1 MSTTRM
7 PYPSSQPV
15 DEAAAFR
22 RERCL
27 GGDVSLFGEMQS
39 STLANG
45 QQLIEHFVQNPDQSA
60 DDFLT
65 KLKGQIGSLEPGV
78 VQLAAELLY
87 VHLLIADASTIT
99 GAKKRE
105 IVSRVLKFS
114 SGTSDVPD
122 ALGKTLEAGLVS
134 PGQAF
139 LTNRWRQFGYLI
151 EVVTALK
158 ALPKEERA
166 RVLTDPVAYI
176 AAVGAVPRQGA
187 VIQSSALEHLLFP
200 DTFPSVVS
208 REHRA
213 QMLRTWPELAGDLD
227 EPEPLRISRVTGSL
241 PVNVT
246 WRDRLFSNLYGAPIA
261 WEWTEPSPIWLNAAA
276 WGHYARTVFDLE
288 AGERDY
294 KLDIAKRMADARDS
308 VASKGGEWLPQ
319 LKRALTVKGFNLA
332 SWQVVDNFLTWAE
345 GHPDEARVAL
355 EALWADPGAWS
366 IDDFLSHVPD
376 DALSGSGAKVSL
388 AAALLGAVAPTKLP
402 PWRAEAM
409 DTAYR
414 VFGFWKPQPTATPGE
429 RYAVYL
435 EFLDRVIDIM
445 GRTGQPLQDRLDAQ
459 SLVWVLIKWP
469 IDQWPDDAQD
479 AVESWRAV
487 KGTPPPTQIPHPP
500 GPGPDPGP
508 PTDLQ
513 ELAESLYL
521 DDSFLSDAV
530 DLLRDKGQ
538 VIFTG
543 PPGTGKTYVARE
555 LAAWLAGSS
564 DRVQLVQFHPSYAY
578 EDFVEGLRPNVD
590 GAGYRIVDGP
600 LKTIAARATADPDHG
615 YVLIIDEINRGN
627 VARVFGELYFLLEYR
642 NAPATLLYSGQ
653 EQFRLPR
660 NLYFIATMNSA
671 DRSIALLDSAL
682 RRRFYFVH
690 FLADELPVADVLP
703 RYLSD
708 HHPEMRWVADLVAH
722 ANAKLSDP
730 ALAIGPSHFMRPVLD
745 QAWLERIWAHAVM
758 PTIEDYYYG
767 QPDRIAAFE
776 LDRLMQEVN
785 AASGDDPAP

>member
-1 MSTTRM
+1 M

-15 DEAAAFR
+15 YEAAALW

-27 GGDVSLFGEMQS
+27 VADGSLFGGMQS

-45 QQLIEHFVQNPDQSA
+45 QLLVEHFVRNPDQSA

-65 KLKGQIGSLEPGV
+65 KLKGQIGNLEAGV
-78 VQLAAELLY
+78 VQLAAELLF

-99 GAKKRE
+99 GARKRE

-114 SGTSDVPD
+114 TGTEDVPD
-122 ALGKTLEAGLVS
+122 VLGKTLDAGLVS

-139 LTNRWRQFGYLI
+139 LTNRWRQYGYLI

-158 ALPKEERA
+158 SLPEAERA
-166 RVLTDPVAYI
+166 RVMSDPVAYLDAI
-176 AAVGAVPRQGA
+176 SGVSRQGA
-187 VIQSSALEHLLFP
+187 IIQSSALEHLLFP

-208 REHRA
+208 REHRSH
-213 QMLRTWPELAGDLD
+213 MLRVWPDLAGSPDD
-227 EPEPLRISRVTGSL
+227 PEPLRMSRLATSL
-241 PVNVT
+241 PANVT
-246 WRDRLFSNLYGAPIA
+246 WRDRHFSSLYGAPFV
-261 WEWTEPSPIWLNAAA
+261 WQWSEPTPIWLNAAA
-276 WGHYARTVFDLE
+276 WGHYVQTAFDLE
-288 AGERDY
+288 EGERDY
-294 KLDIAKRMADARDS
+294 KLDIAERIAAARES
-308 VASKGGEWLPQ
+308 VATPDGDWLPP
-319 LKRALTVKGFNLA
+319 LKRALTTKPFNLA
-332 SWQVVDNFLTWAE
+332 SWQVVDSFLTWAE
-345 GHPDEARVAL
+345 GHPEDARTAL
-355 EALWADPGAWS
+355 TALWADPGAWS
-366 IDDFLSHVPD
+366 IDDFSSRVPD
-376 DALSGSGAKVSL
+376 EVLTGSGAKVSL
-388 AAALLGAVAPTKLP
+388 AAALLGAVDPTNLP

-435 EFLDRVIDIM
+435 EFLDRVIDIV
-445 GRTGQPLQDRLDAQ
+445 GRTGQPLRDRLDAQ
-459 SLVWVLIKWP
+459 SLLWVLIKWP
-469 IDQWPDDAQD
+469 VDQWPEGARD

-487 KGTPPPTQIPHPP
+487 KGTPPPEKGPRPP
-500 GPGPDPGP
+500 RP
-508 PTDLQ
+508 PKPEPPSDLH

-521 DDSFLSDAV
+521 DDGFLSDAV

-555 LAAWLAGSS
+555 LGAWLAESS

-590 GAGYRIVDGP
+590 GSGYRIVDGP
-600 LKTIAARATADPDHG
+600 LKSIASRAAADPDHD

-642 NAPATLLYSGQ
+642 NAPATLLYSGH

-682 RRRFYFVH
+682 RRRFYFVP
-690 FLADELPVADVLP
+690 FLADQLPVADVLP
-703 RYLSD
+703 RYLS
-708 HHPEMRWVADLVAH
+708 HLHPEMHWVADLVAH
-722 ANAKLSDP
+722 ANAKLDDP

-758 PTIEDYYYG
+758 PTIADYYYG
-767 QPDRIAAFE
+767 QPDRIAGFE

-785 AASGDDPAP
+785 AASEDDPAP